1 MESLKY
7 LYEGR
12 SRRCLEQRLP
22 DTVGRAPLCYFGTL
36 SETYHPPNLVPHV
49 STSWLESLLWN
60 IFRYVKIKTKIT
72 LVCCCLV
79 AKSCLTLCDPMDC
92 NSPGS
97 SVHGVLQEGDWS
109 ELPFPFPEALPN
121 PGTEPRSPALW
132 AVSLSSEPSGKMQHI
147 ACVSLNGR
155 GKETALLIDYHVP
168 ESSYLHLRG
177 DRVGNLP
184 TVTAGT
190 QPSQTRS

>member
-1 MESLKY
+1 
-7 LYEGR
+7 
-12 SRRCLEQRLP
+12 
-22 DTVGRAPLCYFGTL
+22 
-36 SETYHPPNLVPHV
+36 
-49 STSWLESLLWN
+49 
-60 IFRYVKIKTKIT
+60 
-72 LVCCCLV
+72 
-79 AKSCLTLCDPMDC
+79 MDC

-155 GKETALLIDYHVP
+155 GKETALLIDLV
-168 ESSYLHLRG
+168 
-177 DRVGNLP
+177 VGYFLAVGP
-184 TVTAGT
+184 VRLDLAFC
-190 QPSQTRS
+190 